1 MIDFTTHLSRDNWAI
16 RYGYFGS
23 DYIPSRTNLC
33 KLFWRCVFRT
43 TIYGV
48 VLALLGHL
56 LIYIYVW
63 TDEFVQ
69 LLIVLSII
77 LVITAFLIGLW
88 EGGIKGWRYLCD
100 DLIDD
105 KPAFNPIKEYARAVK
120 SKVCPLII
128 IE

>member
-1 MIDFTTHLSRDNWAI
+1 MIDFTTHLSHKNWAI

-43 TIYGV
+43 AIYGV
-48 VLALLGHL
+48 LLELLGD
-56 LIYIYVW
+56 IAVWIYVW
-63 TDEFVQ
+63 TDEFVEIVI
-69 LLIVLSII
+69 LISVAVGTVLFCIW
-77 LVITAFLIGLW
+77 LY
-88 EGGIKGWRYLCD
+88 EGSKKGWRYLRG
-100 DLIDD
+100 DLIDEN
-105 KPAFNPIKEYARAVK
+105 PAFNLLKEYALAVK